1 MKFHELAACLE
12 PAVPGG
18 LSRAPYLR
26 ELILMFTTVTE
37 HEGGTNQGPSKLP
50 SDSVFESR
58 TSRDSAFSKKLANA
72 ICARLDINAFIERLH
87 ELDLVTQ
94 ELTAQNIATHDGGVH
109 DA

>member
-18 LSRAPYLR
+18 LSRVPYLR

-37 HEGGTNQGPSKLP
+37 HEWETNRGPSTLP
-50 SDSVFESR
+50 SDPVFESR
-58 TSRDSAFSKKLANA
+58 ASRDSALSEKLANA

-94 ELTAQNIATHDGGVH
+94 ELTAQNIVGHDGGEH